1 MGAILLGNGLNR
13 CIADYPSW
21 DSLLTSIGR
30 EFFSPVLDMANP
42 LLKYD
47 VMLCDA
53 YREYGSK
60 GVDFRL
66 GQLLNKLNIEEL
78 SSDDASFLASILDS
92 GVKTV
97 LTTNYDYNLENALF
111 HAVGS
116 PYLYE
121 EPRGVYQY
129 ENIASDKRYTQIGDM
144 EIHHIHG
151 ELNYYRSICL
161 GITKY
166 VDNLTKT
173 VELLSRGKN
182 QVPGINLQKS
192 IAEEVFCQS
201 GWRQTWAELLFNT
214 NIYIVGLGLS
224 ESELDLWW
232 LLMRR
237 SQLLSYD
244 NLRSKINNQIYY
256 FLLSTDDFPVDA
268 SNLKALGI
276 KIKPLTVINDDWRDA
291 YRNVWKDIRRLEK
304 NGALSVGD
312 LDLP

>member
-1 MGAILLGNGLNR
+1 MGAILLGNGLNK

-30 EFFSPVLDMANP
+30 KFFSPVLDMANP
-42 LLKYD
+42 LLKHD

-53 YREYGSK
+53 YREHGSK

-129 ENIASDKRYTQIGDM
+129 ENIASDKRYTQIGEWRFTISM
-144 EIHHIHG
+144 E
-151 ELNYYRSICL
+151 S
-161 GITKY
+161 
-166 VDNLTKT
+166 
-173 VELLSRGKN
+173 
-182 QVPGINLQKS
+182 
-192 IAEEVFCQS
+192 
-201 GWRQTWAELLFNT
+201 
-214 NIYIVGLGLS
+214 
-224 ESELDLWW
+224 
-232 LLMRR
+232 
-237 SQLLSYD
+237 
-244 NLRSKINNQIYY
+244 
-256 FLLSTDDFPVDA
+256 
-268 SNLKALGI
+268 
-276 KIKPLTVINDDWRDA
+276 
-291 YRNVWKDIRRLEK
+291 
-304 NGALSVGD
+304 
-312 LDLP
+312 